1 MGWLYMQHLDGHAG
15 PKQYLD
21 AQATYERPTG
31 KSRVLRSALLRM
43 RVYYAAV
50 ETITRGGQRDVWA
63 RICLV
68 KYNPRDREGMIFGYK
83 DMSEDMGPCEA
94 ECPQPI
100 LDLLTPTS
108 SEYASAW
115 RARCRET
122 HASRRSD
129 AAATAAAPG

>member
-21 AQATYERPTG
+21 AQATYERPTV
-31 KSRVLRSALLRM
+31 KSRVLRSALLRI

-50 ETITRGGQRDVWA
+50 ETITGWGQCEVWA
-63 RICLV
+63 MICLV
-68 KYNPRDREGMIFGYK
+68 KYNPRDLEGMIFGYR
-83 DMSEDMGPCEA
+83 DMSEDKGPCEA

-108 SEYASAW
+108 SEYALAW